1 MLNVLLSTY
10 VLHYCRIFLT
20 TMLIYSQDA
29 GIALRGFGKAVIES
43 WNFLA
48 TLNEKYDLTGKATET
63 IKSAINKAAAENESF
78 DQVTKTFDS
87 TVSKVSEINKEFD
100 LVTKAKQALVAAG
113 TLSDAALEKVEELNA
128 KVSFDYFKNNHGF
141 NNQILAKWTW

>member
-1 MLNVLLSTY
+1 M
-10 VLHYCRIFLT
+10 
-20 TMLIYSQDA
+20 
-29 GIALRGFGKAVIES
+29 RGFGKAVIES

-48 TLNEKYDLTGKATET
+48 ALNEKYDLTGKATET

-100 LVTKAKQALVAAG
+100 LLTKAKQALEAAS
-113 TLSDAALEKVEELNA
+113 TLTDAALEKIEELNA
-128 KVSFDYFKNNHGF
+128 KVRQTIQHTYHTTMDCFAFSLCTCIADPICF
-141 NNQILAKWTW
+141 